1 MVSWTVTFGLSCY
14 VLLTLGIGIY
24 AGRKI
29 KGASDFIV
37 AGRRLGLI
45 LATGTMAATWF
56 GGGIVIGAASEAYKK
71 GFLGVI
77 ADPFGAA
84 LCLILAGLFYVRMMR
99 RMGLTTIA
107 EFFTVRYGK
116 SAGTVAALCTI
127 PTYVGWVAALMVAF
141 GRIIQTLTGF
151 DATWAIII
159 GAVIVLIYTTAG
171 GMWAVTLTDFIQVS
185 VLVIGLLV
193 ITPILIHDMGGWAA
207 IRAQLPDDRFYL
219 YPHSTDWAS
228 WFHYARDWLVIGLGN
243 LAGQDLMQRTLSSR
257 NESVAQN
264 SAYLS
269 ALLYLTV
276 GLIPVFLGIA
286 ATLVFPNLE
295 DPDMVMMKLGQT
307 YLPPLG
313 MAIFLGALVSALMS
327 SADSALLAPAS
338 VIGNDLA
345 VYFTDDL
352 TEAKKLFICR
362 LSVPILG
369 IFSLYLALSKNTI
382 YSLMVDSWSVLL
394 ATLFVPLTAGIW
406 WSRANHMGALS
417 SMIVGGISWQVFRWI
432 TPDLPADLIAVPF
445 ALVALG
451 IVSLVTSSSH
461 PPKALQ
467 DLSGNA
473 LTYDNRLGLIRP
485 TSKQP

>member
-1 MVSWTVTFGLSCY
+1 MISWTVTLGLACY

-24 AGRKI
+24 AGRKV
-29 KGASDFIV
+29 KGANDFIV
-37 AGRRLGLI
+37 AGRRLGI
-45 LATGTMAATWF
+45 VLATGTLAATWF

-71 GFLGVI
+71 GLLGVI

-84 LCLILAGLFYVRMMR
+84 LCLILAGLFYVRLMR

-107 EFFTVRYGK
+107 EFFTLRFNK
-116 SAGTVAALCTI
+116 TAGTVAAICTI
-127 PTYVGWVAALMVAF
+127 PTYVGWVASLMVAF
-141 GRIIQTLTGF
+141 GRIIQILTGL
-151 DATWAIII
+151 DAMWAIII
-159 GAVIVLIYTTAG
+159 GALIVLIYTTAG
-171 GMWAVTLTDFIQVS
+171 GMWAVTLTDFIQVG
-185 VLVIGLLV
+185 VLIIGLLV
-193 ITPILIHDMGGWAA
+193 LTPIVLHDMGGWAS
-207 IRAQLPDDRFYL
+207 IRAKLPDERFYL
-219 YPHSTDWAS
+219 YPRSTEWTA

-243 LAGQDLMQRTLSSR
+243 LAGQDLMQRSLSSR
-257 NESVAQN
+257 DESVAQN

-307 YLPPLG
+307 YLPPIG

-345 VYFTDDL
+345 HYFTDNL
-352 TEAKKLFICR
+352 TERKKLFICR

-369 IFSLYLALSKNTI
+369 FVALYLALSKNTI

-406 WSRANHMGALS
+406 WPKANHIGAVA
-417 SMIVGGISWQVFRWI
+417 SMVVGAIVWQICLWF
-432 TPDLPADLIAVPF
+432 TPSLPADLVAVPF
-445 ALVALG
+445 GFLALC
-451 IVSLVTSSSH
+451 IVSFATSDKH
-461 PPKALQ
+461 PAKALQ
-467 DLSGNA
+467 DATGNP
-473 LTYDNRLGLIRP
+473 LLYEDRLGLLRGA
-485 TSKQP
+485 SKEA

>member
-1 MVSWTVTFGLSCY
+1 MVPWTVTLGLSCY
-14 VLLTLGIGIY
+14 ILLTLGIGIY
-24 AGRKI
+24 AGRQI
-29 KGASDFIV
+29 KGAGDFIV

-45 LATGTMAATWF
+45 LATGTLAATWF

-84 LCLILAGLFYVRMMR
+84 LCLILAGLFYVRLMR

-116 SAGTVAALCTI
+116 SAGTIAALCTI

-151 DATWAIII
+151 DATWAIVI
-159 GAVIVLIYTTAG
+159 GAVIVLVYTTAG

-193 ITPILIHDMGGWAA
+193 LTPILLHDMGGWAA

-219 YPHSTDWAS
+219 YPHSSDWTS

-276 GLIPVFLGIA
+276 GIIPVFLGIA
-286 ATLVFPNLE
+286 AKLIFPNLE
-295 DPDMVMMKLGQT
+295 DPDMVMMKLGQI

-345 VYFTDDL
+345 IYFTKNL

-362 LSVPILG
+362 LSVPVLG
-369 IFSLYLALSKNTI
+369 VISLYLALSKNTI

-406 WSRANHMGALS
+406 WPKANNWGALA
-417 SMIVGGISWQVFRWI
+417 SMIVGGLSWQVFRWLR
-432 TPDLPADLIAVPF
+432 PDLPADLVAVPF
-445 ALVALG
+445 ALVALC
-451 IVSLVTSSSH
+451 ILSLVTARNH
-461 PPKALQ
+461 PPKPLQ
-467 DLSGNA
+467 DLAGNP
-473 LTYDNRLGLIRP
+473 LVYENRLGLILP
-485 TSKQP
+485 SKNQV

>member
-171 GMWAVTLTDFIQVS
+171 GMWA
-185 VLVIGLLV
+185 
-193 ITPILIHDMGGWAA
+193 
-207 IRAQLPDDRFYL
+207 
-219 YPHSTDWAS
+219 
-228 WFHYARDWLVIGLGN
+228 
-243 LAGQDLMQRTLSSR
+243 
-257 NESVAQN
+257 
-264 SAYLS
+264 
-269 ALLYLTV
+269 
-276 GLIPVFLGIA
+276 
-286 ATLVFPNLE
+286 
-295 DPDMVMMKLGQT
+295 
-307 YLPPLG
+307 
-313 MAIFLGALVSALMS
+313 
-327 SADSALLAPAS
+327 
-338 VIGNDLA
+338 
-345 VYFTDDL
+345 
-352 TEAKKLFICR
+352 
-362 LSVPILG
+362 
-369 IFSLYLALSKNTI
+369 
-382 YSLMVDSWSVLL
+382 
-394 ATLFVPLTAGIW
+394 
-406 WSRANHMGALS
+406 
-417 SMIVGGISWQVFRWI
+417 
-432 TPDLPADLIAVPF
+432 
-445 ALVALG
+445 
-451 IVSLVTSSSH
+451 
-461 PPKALQ
+461 
-467 DLSGNA
+467 
-473 LTYDNRLGLIRP
+473 
-485 TSKQP
+485 